1 MIFLVLMTSLT
12 LAATAPQLLN
22 GRIVV
27 VGLFLIGVILMSV
40 HYALE
45 KFIDNRQDK
54 QQLVEASS
62 EKLQQIEFALQ
73 RSKVKNCRVL
83 VEECAEGTL
92 IYGGISDMNI
102 PAHLLNEWTSEQLQD
117 AILQKVRSSRR
128 YIQPFYFCLT
138 ATLVL
143 SSSFNFLTSR
153 PWMNFGVPVGSMLI
167 PVLVWVAFEIRNEK
181 GAAVE
186 A

>member
-45 KFIDNRQDK
+45 KFIDNRQ
-54 QQLVEASS
+54 QLVEASS
-62 EKLQQIEFALQ
+62 EKLQQIDFALQ
-73 RSKVKNCRVL
+73 RSKVKNCRIL

-102 PAHLLNEWTSEQLQD
+102 PAHLLNEWTSEQLQG

-128 YIQPFYFCLT
+128 YIQPFFICLV

-143 SSSFNFLTSR
+143 SLSFNFLTSR
-153 PWMNFGVPVGSMLI
+153 PWMNFGVPIGSMLI